1 MEWWIWVV
9 AGFLLLALELASPGG
24 FYVFFFGCGALA
36 VGLLAALGWAEPLA
50 LQGVLFGGL
59 SVAALVFFRPL
70 IVRRLHAGGGDAPV
84 DDIAGARARARGA
97 IAADGFGKVELRGTT
112 WNARNIGETPIRPD
126 QTCLVEWV
134 EGLTVWVRAEQEPA
148 P

>member
-1 MEWWIWVV
+1 MDWWIWVV
-9 AGFLLLALELASPGG
+9 AGFLLLVLELASPGG

-70 IVRRLHAGGGDAPV
+70 IVRRLGTGGGDAAV
-84 DDIAGARARARGA
+84 DSLVGERALARGEIAGG
-97 IAADGFGKVELRGTT
+97 GFGKAELRGTT
-112 WNARNIGETPIRPD
+112 WNARNVGGAPVGPGQACR
-126 QTCLVEWV
+126 VERV
-134 EGLTVWVRAEQEPA
+134 EGLTLWIRAE
-148 P
+148 

>member
-1 MEWWIWVV
+1 MAWWIWVV

-70 IVRRLHAGGGDAPV
+70 IVRRLHAGAGDAPV
-84 DDIAGARARARGA
+84 DSLVGERAMARGEIAGG
-97 IAADGFGKVELRGTT
+97 GFGKAELRGTT
-112 WNARNIGETPIRPD
+112 WNARNVGEAPLGPD
-126 QTCLVEWV
+126 QACRVERV
-134 EGLTVWVRAEQEPA
+134 DGLTLWIRAE
-148 P
+148 

>member
-70 IVRRLHAGGGDAPV
+70 IVRRLRAGVGDAAV
-84 DDIAGARARARGA
+84 DSLVGERARVRGE
-97 IAADGFGKVELRGTT
+97 IAANGFGKAELRGTR
-112 WNARNIGETPIRPD
+112 WNARNVGAAPLGPD
-126 QTCLVEWV
+126 QACRVERV
-134 EGLTVWVRAEQEPA
+134 EGLTLWIRAE
-148 P
+148 

>member
-50 LQGVLFGGL
+50 LQGVLFAGV

-70 IVRRLHAGGGDAPV
+70 IVRRLRAGTDGAPVDSLVGERVLARGEIAGGG
-84 DDIAGARARARGA
+84 
-97 IAADGFGKVELRGTT
+97 FGKAELRGTT
-112 WNARNIGETPIRPD
+112 WNARNVGEAPLGPD
-126 QTCLVEWV
+126 QACRVERV
-134 EGLTVWVRAEQEPA
+134 EGLTLWIRAE
-148 P
+148 

>member
-1 MEWWIWVV
+1 MDWWIWVV
-9 AGFLLLALELASPGG
+9 AGFLLLVLELASPGG

-70 IVRRLHAGGGDAPV
+70 IVRRLRADA
-84 DDIAGARARARGA
+84 DGAPMDSLVGERVVARGE
-97 IAADGFGKVELRGTT
+97 IAANGFGKAELRGTT
-112 WNARNIGETPIRPD
+112 WNARNGGATTVGPD
-126 QTCLVEWV
+126 QACRVERV
-134 EGLTVWVRAEQEPA
+134 EGLTLWIRAE
-148 P
+148 